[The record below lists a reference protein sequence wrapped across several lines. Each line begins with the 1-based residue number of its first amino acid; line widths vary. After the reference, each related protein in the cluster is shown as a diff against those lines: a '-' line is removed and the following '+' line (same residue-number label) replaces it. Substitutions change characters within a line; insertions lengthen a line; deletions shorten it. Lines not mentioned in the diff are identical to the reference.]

1 MSEVSTAKIPQGF
14 MVPVNLQLSNITKNK
29 IMPLNHLLVLLSIF
43 YLSCNLSAQDMPND
57 SIIFPSGIT
66 LKYGTGHYSHKD
78 QYISEEKYTGTLP
91 YLSFGWARKHNRYV
105 YRLEMAYRGSSDIK
119 NYNVTATV
127 TQLTLNQGFLYPL
140 REMALFKRNLFLW
153 IGPSSE
159 FYYFYNK
166 PHIAVSGF
174 DYAQSFAALLSLG
187 LNAECIY
194 PVNKK
199 FQTESSLRFTLLSVG
214 GRVIDNEEDDQSP
227 ARLLT
232 LLSGLHSSFDLGA
245 RYYFISRLSVNLAYR
260 FELTRIS
267 KWEPLFVASD
277 NVIIGMTYRF

>member
-1 MSEVSTAKIPQGF
+1 M
-14 MVPVNLQLSNITKNK
+14 
-29 IMPLNHLLVLLSIF
+29 
-43 YLSCNLSAQDMPND
+43 
-57 SIIFPSGIT
+57 
-66 LKYGTGHYSHKD
+66 
-78 QYISEEKYTGTLP
+78 
-91 YLSFGWARKHNRYV
+91 
-105 YRLEMAYRGSSDIK
+105 
-119 NYNVTATV
+119 
-127 TQLTLNQGFLYPL
+127 
-140 REMALFKRNLFLW
+140 
-153 IGPSSE
+153 
-159 FYYFYNK
+159 
-166 PHIAVSGF
+166 
-174 DYAQSFAALLSLG
+174 
-187 LNAECIY
+187 NAECIY